1 MATTY
6 KILGQITGSVSTA
19 SLYTSP
25 AATQT
30 VVSSLVV
37 ANRGTTNNTYWIAV
51 VPSGS
56 TLGVEDWLAFQVPIS
71 GSDSTALTL
80 GITLGQYDQVQ
91 VSGLAN
97 SGSFNL
103 FGSQIS

>member
-1 MATTY
+1 MPTTY
-6 KILGQITGSVSTA
+6 RILGQITGSSTTA

-25 AATQT
+25 AGTQT

-37 ANRGTTNNTYWIAV
+37 ANRSTSNSTYWIAV

-56 TLGVEDWLAFQVPIS
+56 ALSAEDWLAFQVPIS

-80 GITLGQYDQVQ
+80 GITLGQFDQIQ
-91 VSGLAN
+91 VSGLTT
-97 SGSFNL
+97 GSFNL

>member
-1 MATTY
+1 MPTTY
-6 KILGQITGSVSTA
+6 RILGQITGSVATA

-37 ANRGTTNNTYWIAV
+37 ANRGTTNNTYFIAV

-56 TLGVEDWLAFQVPIS
+56 VLGVEDWLAFNVPIS

-80 GITLGQYDQVQ
+80 GITLATGDQVQ

>member
-1 MATTY
+1 MPTTY
-6 KILGQITGSVSTA
+6 KILGQITGSVATA

-37 ANRGTTNNTYWIAV
+37 ANRSTSNSTYWIAV

-56 TLGVEDWLAFQVPIS
+56 TLGIEDWVAFNVPIS

-80 GITLGQYDQVQ
+80 GITLGAGDQVQ
-91 VSGLAN
+91 VSGLAT
-97 SGSFNL
+97 GSFNL

>member
-6 KILGQITGSVSTA
+6 KILGQITGSSATA

-25 AATQT
+25 VATQT
-30 VVSSLVV
+30 VVSSLV
-37 ANRGTTNNTYWIAV
+37 ASNRSTTNSTYFIAV

-56 TLGVEDWLAFQVPIS
+56 TLSNEHWVAFQVPIS

-80 GITLGQYDQVQ
+80 GITLGAEDTVQ
-91 VSGLAN
+91 VHGLET
-97 SGSFNL
+97 GSFSL

>member
-1 MATTY
+1 MPTTY
-6 KILGQITGSVSTA
+6 RILGQLTGSAATA

-25 AATQT
+25 AGTQT
-30 VVSSLVV
+30 VVSSLV
-37 ANRGTTNNTYWIAV
+37 ACNRSSVSTTYFIAV

-56 TLGVEDWLAFQVPIS
+56 ALGIEDWVAFNTPIS

-80 GITLGQYDQVQ
+80 GITLNAGDSIQ
-91 VSGLAN
+91 VSGLAT
-97 SGSFNL
+97 GSFNL

>member
-1 MATTY
+1 MPTTY
-6 KILGQITGSVSTA
+6 KILGQITGSVATA

-37 ANRGTTNNTYWIAV
+37 ANRGTANGTYWIAV

-56 TLGVEDWLAFQVPIS
+56 TLSVEDWVAFNVPIS

-80 GITLGQYDQVQ
+80 GITLGEYDQVQ

>member
-1 MATTY
+1 MPTTY
-6 KILGQITGSVSTA
+6 KILGQITGSVATA

-25 AATQT
+25 AGTQT

-37 ANRGTTNNTYWIAV
+37 TNRGTANNTYYIAV

-56 TLGVEDWLAFQVPIS
+56 TLGVEDWVAFNVPIS

-80 GITLGQYDQVQ
+80 GITLGAEDSIQ
-91 VSGLAN
+91 VSGVPT
-97 SGSFNL
+97 GSFNL

>member
-6 KILGQITGSVSTA
+6 KILGQITGSSATA

-30 VVSSLVV
+30 VVSSLV
-37 ANRGTTNNTYWIAV
+37 ACNRSTVNSTYWIAV
-51 VPSGS
+51 IPSGGS
-56 TLGVEDWLAFQVPIS
+56 LSNENWVAFNVPIS

-80 GITLGQYDQVQ
+80 GITLAAGDIIE
-91 VSGLAN
+91 VSGLAT
-97 SGSFNL
+97 GSFSL

>member
-6 KILGQITGSVSTA
+6 KILGQIVGTASTS
-19 SLYTSP
+19 SLYTAP

-37 ANRGTTNNTYWIAV
+37 ANRGTTNNNFWIAA

-56 TLGVEDWLAFQVPIS
+56 ALENKHYLAFNVPIS
-71 GSDSTALTL
+71 ASDSTALTL
-80 GITLGQYDQVQ
+80 GITLGGEDQIQ
-91 VSGLAN
+91 ISGMAN
-97 SGSFNL
+97 SGSFTL

>member
-1 MATTY
+1 MPTIY
-6 KILGQITGSVSTA
+6 RILGQITGSATTA

-25 AATQT
+25 AGTQT

-37 ANRGTTNNTYWIAV
+37 ANRGTSNGAYWIAV

-56 TLGVEDWLAFQVPIS
+56 AFGVEDWVAFNVPIS

-80 GITLGQYDQVQ
+80 GITLGAGDQVQ

>member
-6 KILGQITGSVSTA
+6 KILGQITGSNATS
-19 SLYTSP
+19 SLYTVP

-30 VVSSLVV
+30 VVSSLVI
-37 ANRGTTNNTYWIAV
+37 ANRSTVNSTFWIAAL
-51 VPSGS
+51 PSGS
-56 TLGVEDWLAFQVPIS
+56 ALDPKHYLAFNVPIS

-80 GITLGQYDQVQ
+80 GITLGAEDQIQ
-91 VSGLAN
+91 VSGMAT
-97 SGSFNL
+97 GSFTL

>member
-1 MATTY
+1 MPTIY
-6 KILGQITGSVSTA
+6 KILGQITGSSATA

-25 AATQT
+25 ASTQT

-37 ANRGTTNNTYWIAV
+37 ANRSTSNSTYFIAV

-56 TLGVEDWLAFQVPIS
+56 ALSNEDWLAFQVPIS

-80 GITLGQYDQVQ
+80 GITLGQFDQIQ
-91 VSGLAN
+91 VSGVPT
-97 SGSFNL
+97 GSFNL

>member
-37 ANRGTTNNTYWIAV
+37 ANRSTSNSTYFIAV

-56 TLGVEDWLAFQVPIS
+56 ALSVEDWLAFNVPIS

-80 GITLGQYDQVQ
+80 GITLATGDQVQ
-91 VSGLAN
+91 VSGLAT
-97 SGSFNL
+97 GSFNL

>member
-1 MATTY
+1 MPTIY
-6 KILGQITGSVSTA
+6 KILGQITGSSATA

-25 AATQT
+25 ASTQT

-37 ANRGTTNNTYWIAV
+37 ANRSTLSSTYWIAV

-56 TLGVEDWLAFQVPIS
+56 ALSAEDWLAFQVPIS

-80 GITLGQYDQVQ
+80 GITLGQFDQIQ
-91 VSGLAN
+91 VSGVAT
-97 SGSFNL
+97 GSFNL

>member
-1 MATTY
+1 MPTIY
-6 KILGQITGSVSTA
+6 KILGQITGSSATA

-37 ANRGTTNNTYWIAV
+37 ANRSLTNSTFWIAAI
-51 VPSGS
+51 PSGS
-56 TLGVEDWLAFQVPIS
+56 TLSNEHWLAFQVPIS

-80 GITLGQYDQVQ
+80 GITLGAGDQVQ
-91 VSGLAN
+91 VSGLTT
-97 SGSFNL
+97 GSFNL

>member
-6 KILGQITGSVSTA
+6 KILGQITGSSATS
-19 SLYTSP
+19 SLYTAP

-30 VVSSLVV
+30 VVSSIVV
-37 ANRGTTNNTYWIAV
+37 ANRSTSNSTFWIAAL
-51 VPSGS
+51 PSGS
-56 TLGVEDWLAFQVPIS
+56 TLDPKHYLAFNVPIS

-80 GITLGQYDQVQ
+80 GITLGAEDQIQ
-91 VSGLAN
+91 VSGMAT
-97 SGSFNL
+97 GSFTL

>member
-6 KILGQITGSVSTA
+6 KILGQITGSSATS
-19 SLYTSP
+19 SLYTAP

-30 VVSSLVV
+30 VVSSLVI
-37 ANRGTTNNTYWIAV
+37 ANRSTSTAQFWVAA

-56 TLGVEDWLAFQVPIS
+56 TLENKHYLAFNVPVS

-80 GITLGQYDQVQ
+80 GITLGAEDQIQ
-91 VSGLAN
+91 ISGMAT
-97 SGSFNL
+97 GSFTL

>member
-6 KILGQITGSVSTA
+6 KILGQITGSSATA

-37 ANRGTTNNTYWIAV
+37 ANRSTANSSYFIAV
-51 VPSGS
+51 IPNGGS
-56 TLGVEDWLAFQVPIS
+56 LYNENWLAFNVPIS

-80 GITLGQYDQVQ
+80 GITLAAGDFIQ
-91 VSGLAN
+91 VSGLAT
-97 SGSFNL
+97 GSFSL

>member
-1 MATTY
+1 MPTIY
-6 KILGQITGSVSTA
+6 KILGQITGSSATA

-37 ANRGTTNNTYWIAV
+37 ANRSTANSTYWVAV

-56 TLGVEDWLAFQVPIS
+56 ALSAEDWLAFQVPIS

-80 GITLGQYDQVQ
+80 GITLGAGDQVQ
-91 VSGLAN
+91 VSGLTT
-97 SGSFNL
+97 GSFNL

>member
-6 KILGQITGSVSTA
+6 KILGQITGSSATS
-19 SLYTSP
+19 SLYTAP

-30 VVSSLVV
+30 VVSSLVI
-37 ANRGTTNNTYWIAV
+37 ANRSTSTAQFWVVA

-56 TLGVEDWLAFQVPIS
+56 TLENKHYLAFNVPVS

-80 GITLGQYDQVQ
+80 GITLGAEDQIQ
-91 VSGLAN
+91 VSGMAT
-97 SGSFNL
+97 GSFTL

>member
-1 MATTY
+1 MPTTY
-6 KILGQITGSVSTA
+6 KILGQITGSSATS

-25 AATQT
+25 SGTQT

-37 ANRGTTNNTYWIAV
+37 ANRSTSNSTYWIAAV
-51 VPSGS
+51 SSGS
-56 TLGVEDWLAFQVPIS
+56 TLSAEDWLAFQIPIT

-80 GITLGQYDQVQ
+80 GITLGPFDQIQ
-91 VSGLAN
+91 VSGLPT
-97 SGSFNL
+97 GSFNL

>member
-6 KILGQITGSVSTA
+6 KILGQITGSVATA
-19 SLYTSP
+19 SLYTTP

-37 ANRGTTNNTYWIAV
+37 SNRGSANGSYWIAV

-56 TLGVEDWLAFQVPIS
+56 TLGDKNWVAYNVPIS

-80 GITLGQYDQVQ
+80 GITLGASDTIQ
-91 VSGLAN
+91 VSGLTN
-97 SGSFNL
+97 SGSFSL
-103 FGSQIS
+103 FGSEIS

>member
-1 MATTY
+1 MPTTY
-6 KILGQITGSVSTA
+6 KILGQITGSSATS

-25 AATQT
+25 VGTQT

-37 ANRGTTNNTYWIAV
+37 ANRSTSNSTFWIAA

-56 TLGVEDWLAFQVPIS
+56 TLDPKHYLAFQVPIT

-80 GITLGQYDQVQ
+80 GITLGAEDSIQ
-91 VSGLAN
+91 VSGMET
-97 SGSFNL
+97 GSFTL

>member
-6 KILGQITGSVSTA
+6 KILGQITGSSATA

-25 AATQT
+25 VATQT

-37 ANRGTTNNTYWIAV
+37 ANRSLTNSTFWIAAI
-51 VPSGS
+51 PSGS
-56 TLGVEDWLAFQVPIS
+56 TLSNEHWLAFQVPIS

-80 GITLGQYDQVQ
+80 GITLGAGDQVQ
-91 VSGLAN
+91 VSGLTT
-97 SGSFNL
+97 GSFNL

>member
-37 ANRGTTNNTYWIAV
+37 ANRSTSNSTYYIAV

-56 TLGVEDWLAFQVPIS
+56 TLEVNDWLAFNVPIS

-80 GITLGQYDQVQ
+80 GITLGAYDQIQ
-91 VSGLAN
+91 VSGLAT
-97 SGSFNL
+97 GSFNL

>member
-6 KILGQITGSVSTA
+6 KILGQITGSSATS
-19 SLYTSP
+19 SLYTAP

-30 VVSSLVV
+30 VVSSLVI
-37 ANRGTTNNTYWIAV
+37 ANRSTSTAQFWVAA

-56 TLGVEDWLAFQVPIS
+56 TLENKHYLAFNVPVS

-80 GITLGQYDQVQ
+80 GITLGAEDQIQ
-91 VSGLAN
+91 VSGMAT
-97 SGSFNL
+97 GSFTL